1 MQLSINDQ
9 VEFAKIDKIH
19 NFNKYSITVEDCSL
33 DLIVSSPHTAKLFD
47 FMPEPKF
54 EDLSKMLISPMP
66 GLIKNISVEQGQK
79 IKKGEQI
86 VIVEAMKMENIL
98 KSEKDCL
105 IKEILVKE
113 NSIIIN
119 NKHISRFLFYN

>member
-1 MQLSINDQ
+1 
-9 VEFAKIDKIH
+9 
-19 NFNKYSITVEDCSL
+19 
-33 DLIVSSPHTAKLFD
+33 
-47 FMPEPKF
+47 MPEPKY

-66 GLIKNISVEQGQK
+66 GLIKNISVEKGQK

-86 VIVEAMKMENIL
+86 VIIEAMKMENIL

-113 NSIIIN
+113 GDSVSADEILIN
-119 NKHISRFLFYN
+119 FE